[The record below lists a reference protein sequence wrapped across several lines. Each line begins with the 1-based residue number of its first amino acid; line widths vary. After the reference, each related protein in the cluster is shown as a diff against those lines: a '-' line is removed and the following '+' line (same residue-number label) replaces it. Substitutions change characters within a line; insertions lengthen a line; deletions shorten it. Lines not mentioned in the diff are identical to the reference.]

1 MKLRAGLILLLT
13 WSLLA
18 SAQQPPSTATDAPAT
33 PANVEVFSI
42 STPDHSVTAHFLGE
56 KFASNLQIP
65 YGVHY
70 LEFTFA
76 GDPASYRFQTDG
88 VIAFTNWNTRVFSPS
103 GDWVVLLK
111 GQHGPL
117 VIVSTKKLKDY
128 LKGNAKPEKI
138 ISADDLNK
146 LPDRGA
152 QRDYQFDQWTSYDG
166 FLFSVICCG
175 NEVQFDYQIPQK
187 ELRLAQTLPTGND

>member
-1 MKLRAGLILLLT
+1 MMLRACLFLLLT
-13 WSLLA
+13 SGLLA
-18 SAQQPPSTATDAPAT
+18 VAQQPSSPAADS
-33 PANVEVFSI
+33 PASANVEVSSV
-42 STPDHSVTAHFLGE
+42 STPDHSITAHFMGE
-56 KFASNLQIP
+56 KFAANLQIP
-65 YGVHY
+65 FGVHY
-70 LEFTFA
+70 VEFTFA

-111 GQHGPL
+111 GQHGPV

-138 ISADDLNK
+138 ISADDLSK
-146 LPDRGA
+146 LPDRNTE
-152 QRDYQFDQWTSYDG
+152 RDYQFDQWTSYDG

-175 NEVQFDYQIPQK
+175 KEVQFDYQIPQK
-187 ELRLAQTLPTGND
+187 ELKLAQTLPTGND